1 MIENMATN
9 IVPNSDSNV
18 FLKLGHKIAAK
29 DSEHKSE
36 LNPPENITPSI
47 GTTINA
53 ILILLPLSLFLI
65 GFYTGA
71 IDL

>member
-1 MIENMATN
+1 MATN
-9 IVPNSDSNV
+9 IVPNSDSNI
-18 FLKLGHKIAAK
+18 FLKLGHKIAEK
-29 DSEHKSE
+29 DSQHKSE

-53 ILILLPLSLFLI
+53 ILILTPLSLLLL

>member
-1 MIENMATN
+1 MATN
-9 IVPNSDSNV
+9 LVPNSDSNAL
-18 FLKLGHKIAAK
+18 LKLGHNIADK
-29 DSEHKSE
+29 DSQYKSE

-53 ILILLPLSLFLI
+53 ILILLPLSLILI

>member
-1 MIENMATN
+1 MATN
-9 IVPNSDSNV
+9 IVPNSASNL
-18 FLKLGHKIAAK
+18 FLKLGHNIAAK
-29 DSEHKSE
+29 DSQHKSE

-53 ILILLPLSLFLI
+53 ILILLPLSLLLL